1 MGDKIRREETK
12 MEVRV
17 GLKDKDREPAMKD
30 LIHAELELR
39 KLKLEQADS
48 NAAFRKLR
56 KENEEKRDE
65 AMATLQRGKPEMR
78 SVMVIKN
85 DTKKTVTIKDIETD
99 SIVEKRDMTAD
110 DEQMGIGEREEAA
123 EGLSADA

>member
-1 MGDKIRREETK
+1 MGDKIRRHETK

-30 LIHAELELR
+30 LINAELELK

-48 NAAFRKLR
+48 NASFRKLR
-56 KENEEKRDE
+56 KENEDRRDE
-65 AMATLQRGKPEMR
+65 AMATLQRGKSEMR

-99 SIVEKRDMTAD
+99 SIVEKRDMNAE
-110 DEQMGIGEREEAA
+110 DEQMGLGETADGEAFQA
-123 EGLSADA
+123 